1 MPLQSGFLL
10 GVMKLK
16 KINILKEN
24 KDFEKIINSQK
35 SFKSR
40 YYYIYLEKNNANTVY
55 KFGISVS
62 KKIGNAV
69 IRNLYKRRIRDI
81 IDEKNYQNNIR
92 CIIILRKSVL
102 EATYLELRNSLLEE
116 FKKLNIIKE
125 S

>member
-1 MPLQSGFLL
+1 M
-10 GVMKLK
+10 K